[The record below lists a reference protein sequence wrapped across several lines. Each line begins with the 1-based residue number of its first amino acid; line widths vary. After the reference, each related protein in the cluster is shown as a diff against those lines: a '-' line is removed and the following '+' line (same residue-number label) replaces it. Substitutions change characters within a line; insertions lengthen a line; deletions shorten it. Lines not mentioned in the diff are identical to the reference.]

1 MTAGVGIYLTAQIW
15 FQSTVIN
22 SNFSIIK
29 ISLGHYASGAL
40 TYTGGWSWGK
50 RHGTG
55 IMRYSSSSYYD
66 GSFNNGLEHG
76 FGIRQW
82 ESMDLYKGEYKN
94 GKRHGKGL
102 MIWRSAQ
109 EG

>member
-1 MTAGVGIYLTAQIW
+1 
-15 FQSTVIN
+15 
-22 SNFSIIK
+22 
-29 ISLGHYASGAL
+29 
-40 TYTGGWSWGK
+40 
-50 RHGTG
+50 
-55 IMRYSSSSYYD
+55 MRYSSSSYYD